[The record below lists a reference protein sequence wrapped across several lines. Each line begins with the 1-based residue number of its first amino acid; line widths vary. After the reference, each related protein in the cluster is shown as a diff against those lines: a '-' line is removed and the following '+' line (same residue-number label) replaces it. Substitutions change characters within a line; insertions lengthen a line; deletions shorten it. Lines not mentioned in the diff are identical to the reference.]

1 MKNNMSGRERFL
13 HQIKPLTWLVG
24 GLGLLAVLGAG
35 YVYSQS
41 AAAEPIEKAVVVPL
55 VRTGVDE
62 VQLTAEQ
69 VLELKVGSVGLQTF
83 ELRREAIGNIDFNQ
97 DRAVQVFS
105 PYQGRISSLLVRAGD
120 DVAAG
125 QVLYSVQ
132 IPDLPAAAAML
143 ISTAGTLKVTSQTLR
158 RAQALFETQSIPLK
172 ELQQNTADQQAAE
185 AAYQAARKTL
195 SLFGL
200 VQQEIEEIE
209 TKHKIDTDM
218 PIRSPFAGR
227 VTARAGA
234 VGQLVQPGSGS
245 APLTVANLQTL
256 WMVASV
262 PESEL
267 ANYKLGQP
275 VSVKV
280 PAYPEVAF
288 TGKITYIADVA
299 DALTHR
305 VAVRADVGNAKHLLK
320 PQMLATFTITLGQPV
335 SSVAV
340 PVNALAREGDGALSV
355 WVTQEGLRFKRR
367 RVEAGLMQ
375 NGMVQI
381 TDGLQAGEQIARD
394 KALFLSNLYLITVN

>member
-1 MKNNMSGRERFL
+1 MKNKIPGRDGFL
-13 HQIKPLTWLVG
+13 HQIKPLTWFLG

-35 YVYSQS
+35 YVYVQTF
-41 AAAEPIEKAVVVPL
+41 ANEPIEKGVLTPL
-55 VRTGVDE
+55 IRTGVDE

-69 VLELKVGSVGLQTF
+69 VLELKVGSVGSQTF
-83 ELRREAIGNIDFNQ
+83 ERQREAIGSIDFNQ
-97 DRAVQVFS
+97 DMAVQVFS
-105 PYQGRISSLLVRAGD
+105 PYQGRISTLSVRAGD

-125 QVLYSVQ
+125 QVLYTVQ

-158 RAQALFETQSIPLK
+158 RAQALVESQSIPLK

-200 VQQEIEEIE
+200 VKQEIDEIE
-209 TKHKIDTDM
+209 AKHKVDTDM

-267 ANYKLGQP
+267 ASYKLGQP

-280 PAYPEVAF
+280 PAYPEAAF
-288 TGKITYIADVA
+288 TGKITHIADVA
-299 DALTHR
+299 DPVTHR

-320 PQMLATFTITLGQPV
+320 PQMLATFNITLGQSV
-335 SSVAV
+335 NAVAV

-367 RVEAGLMQ
+367 SVEAGLMQ

-381 TDGLQAGEQIARD
+381 TDGLQAGEKIARD